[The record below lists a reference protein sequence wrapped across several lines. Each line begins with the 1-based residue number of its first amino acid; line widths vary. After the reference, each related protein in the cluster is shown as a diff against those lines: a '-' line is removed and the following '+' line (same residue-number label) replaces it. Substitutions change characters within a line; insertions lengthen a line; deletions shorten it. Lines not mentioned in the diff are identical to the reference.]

1 MEASDLDLALRAKN
15 GDGTAFRLLLERHY
29 DMIYRLGRR
38 LLGSAVEAEDLAQD
52 ICLGLAGRIASFRGD
67 SRFSTWLYRVVVN
80 ACRDHRRKQASR
92 ARTQAD
98 YMAFAVDDAADWA
111 DGVARQDWL
120 KAALARL
127 DEGLRETALLVVGE
141 DLSHAEAGEILGIA
155 EKTVSWRMHEVRKR
169 LKSMVGRDTDG

>member
-1 MEASDLDLALRAKN
+1 MEASDLDLALEAKN

-29 DMIYRLGRR
+29 DMIFRLARR
-38 LLGSAVEAEDLAQD
+38 LLGSAVEAEDVAQE
-52 ICLGLAGRIASFRGD
+52 ICLGLADRIASFRGE

-92 ARTQAD
+92 ARIQAD
-98 YMAFAVDDAADWA
+98 YMAFAAHDAADWA

-127 DEGLRETALLVVGE
+127 DEALRETALLVVGE
-141 DLSHAEAGEILGIA
+141 ELSHAEAAEILGIA